1 MVGKFAKLEVLSHH
15 GTEHYCPIS
24 MFKVLAL
31 PFADNHSELTNCS
44 QVFGISEI
52 DLITEDMDPPPVEE
66 EDDEP
71 GDDLKEP
78 NIMQTI
84 KDAVHKVVNVFRP
97 KNVTLALQTNG
108 SQLAGASLRF

>member
-1 MVGKFAKLEVLSHH
+1 
-15 GTEHYCPIS
+15 
-24 MFKVLAL
+24 
-31 PFADNHSELTNCS
+31 
-44 QVFGISEI
+44 
-52 DLITEDMDPPPVEE
+52 MDPTPVEE
-66 EDDEP
+66 DDDDP

-108 SQLAGASLRF
+108 SQLAGASLRSLNTFNSFPFWHSLMEFVY

>member
-1 MVGKFAKLEVLSHH
+1 
-15 GTEHYCPIS
+15 
-24 MFKVLAL
+24 
-31 PFADNHSELTNCS
+31 
-44 QVFGISEI
+44 
-52 DLITEDMDPPPVEE
+52 MDPTPVEE
-66 EDDEP
+66 DDDDP

-108 SQLAGASLRF
+108 SQLAGASLRSLNTEQFSFLAISHGDSILTFHSTGMVFCPRAFPKKESRW